1 MSNYYPLAEVFGY
14 QPGDKSRE
22 AERIRKNKYCPYH
35 NVVAK
40 CTKDKATDPLG
51 VCSVQHNDHSVIT
64 CPIRFTEDLILF
76 EPAANFF
83 FPAGTEWTDIR
94 EVKLRDAEGKAA
106 GNIDYVLVAYD
117 GNGKITD
124 FGSLEVQAVY
134 ISGNVRE
141 PFKEYMQTRGN
152 RNHTTLAPCSVKPDY
167 LSSSRKRLAPQILFK
182 GGILKSWKK
191 RQAIALQKSFY
202 ETLPSL
208 PKCDAKS
215 ADIIWLIFDLIED
228 QATKR
233 LKLTLVDTVYTKFID
248 AMEAIT
254 VAKPGSIEDFQ
265 RKLQEKLDEKNSPTP
280 PNNRI
285 LRLR

>member
-14 QPGDKSRE
+14 QPGDRSRE
-22 AERIRKNKYCPYH
+22 AERIRKNKYCPFH

-51 VCSVQHNDHSVIT
+51 VCSIQHRDHSVIT

-83 FPAGTEWTDIR
+83 FPSEAEWTDVR
-94 EVKLRDAEGKAA
+94 EVKLKDADGKAA
-106 GNIDYVLVAYD
+106 GNIDYVLVSYYGA
-117 GNGKITD
+117 GKITD
-124 FGSLEVQAVY
+124 FGSLEVQGVY
-134 ISGNVRE
+134 ISGNIRDCFE
-141 PFKEYMQTRGN
+141 EYMQTSN
-152 RNHTTLAPCSVKPDY
+152 DSNHTTLEACSAKPDY

-182 GGILKSWKK
+182 GGILKSWNK

-208 PKCDAKS
+208 PQCDGKN

-233 LKLTLVDTVYTKFID
+233 LKLTLVQTVYTKFMD
-248 AMEAIT
+248 AMEANTARI
-254 VAKPGSIEDFQ
+254 SIDDFQ
-265 RKLQEKLDEKNSPTP
+265 ENLQRLLDELPGACY
-280 PNNRI
+280 
-285 LRLR
+285 